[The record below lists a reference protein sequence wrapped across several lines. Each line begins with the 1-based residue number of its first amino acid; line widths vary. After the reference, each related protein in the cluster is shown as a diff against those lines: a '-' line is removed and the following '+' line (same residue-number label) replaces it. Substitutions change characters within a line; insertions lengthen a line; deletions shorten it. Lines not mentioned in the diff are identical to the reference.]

1 MICNNFSL
9 HNFPN
14 NLGFLRL
21 GTFGIP
27 YTHIIGLDWIGL
39 ESVNYIVKLMYL
51 MGVRERILL
60 LQ

>member
-1 MICNNFSL
+1 ML
-9 HNFPN
+9 VEK
-14 NLGFLRL
+14 R
-21 GTFGIP
+21 
-27 YTHIIGLDWIGL
+27 GL